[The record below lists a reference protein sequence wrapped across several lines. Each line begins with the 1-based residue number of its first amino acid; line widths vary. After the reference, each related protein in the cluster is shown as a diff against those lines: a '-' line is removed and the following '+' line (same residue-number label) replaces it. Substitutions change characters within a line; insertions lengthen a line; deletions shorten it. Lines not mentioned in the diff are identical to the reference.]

1 MTFDDHIFTLC
12 NEACMQLNAID
23 RLKHYLGKNKWVLLN
38 RVPTSTQLHS
48 PPPSS
53 THLHPA
59 YFSLHPAL
67 CNTLNNIWTKILH
80 VIGAISQNLGQKIK
94 SCSFWL
100 KLDTHCILHIVICPK
115 STFGQIW
122 TQEFKVDRFVWKLVL
137 LVSQGYWFRIQT

>member
-80 VIGAISQNLGQKIK
+80 VIGQFPQILTKNWHTWYFGGVDSESRLRFLKFRPQNPFLGKFGPKK
-94 SCSFWL
+94 S
-100 KLDTHCILHIVICPK
+100 KLC
-115 STFGQIW
+115 
-122 TQEFKVDRFVWKLVL
+122 FVKKLVHM
-137 LVSQGYWFRIQT
+137 VSQRCWFLFQH